1 MKLKEDLLALTKTS
15 SELATFETVSAVS
28 TQRSRAENNSKLSLS
43 PNEAERESGA
53 NKPKDSN
60 GQEEESAE
68 EIDKNIGLAET
79 GGDDSPEDAH
89 EVDSGSCIPV
99 TRLKDIPT
107 LLFGMYAVCQ
117 TTG

>member
-15 SELATFETVSAVS
+15 SELATFETVSA
-28 TQRSRAENNSKLSLS
+28 TQRSPAENNSKILLS
-43 PNEAERESGA
+43 PNEAEGESGA

-60 GQEEESAE
+60 GQEGESAE

-89 EVDSGSCIPV
+89 EVDLGSSIPV

-107 LLFGMYAVCQ
+107 LLFGMYVVCQ